1 MTDCNPKTFSIIFLG
16 VAENY
21 CVFNLKGIPKVY
33 DQIGN
38 NQKCNQFS
46 SWLCIF
52 ILLWI
57 TTASEAI
64 HDHWCLNQNLYQ
76 LKERENLIHILR
88 DAFISP
94 RDLIPDIWS
103 PTNNPVCIW
112 PLSRNQRLSTRR
124 EMAPKSHLTP
134 LWWLITVKFDP
145 GTIWSQGNLIP
156 GEFDPSE
163 IWSQGNLIP
172 GKFDP
177 ERQLFFDKRP
187 GMKISL
193 VRKSYR

>member
-1 MTDCNPKTFSIIFLG
+1 MSPIL
-16 VAENY
+16 VL
-21 CVFNLKGIPKVY
+21 VFPFY
-33 DQIGN
+33 
-38 NQKCNQFS
+38 S
-46 SWLCIF
+46 S
-52 ILLWI
+52 
-57 TTASEAI
+57 
-64 HDHWCLNQNLYQ
+64 LNHYSVWGHPWSLVFESK
-76 LKERENLIHILR
+76 LVPTERERKFDTHIKR

-112 PLSRNQRLSTRR
+112 PLIRNQCVSTRQ

-163 IWSQGNLIP
+163 IWSQGNLTP
-172 GKFDP
+172 RDNYFLTSVQGWKF
-177 ERQLFFDKRP
+177 L
-187 GMKISL
+187 
-193 VRKSYR
+193 